1 MNSNTKRLGVYLAI
15 MLTGTSVATTLRAI
29 ACVKQLD
36 YTNGFF
42 ANGSLIS
49 LANIIIAVTALGM
62 LSYGF
67 VASRIQLRP
76 SFSTPAT
83 YVPTGILSV
92 ATVFLGA
99 RILIYSVELTSREI
113 YGKYALSF
121 KSPAVFL
128 GVLAAVLA
136 FVSIGYHF
144 FNAFTVEGKT
154 EIRAYFATANII
166 FLAIYAILIY
176 LDGSIS
182 LNDSAKILRQTAVL
196 LSALFFLYEARISLG
211 REMWRIYTTFGLI
224 AAILTAYTSIPA
236 IITYYV
242 NDVVVSSAEVVVS
255 SAGAKSLASIEE
267 YLLLLALFIFI
278 ISRLCLTAMLR
289 EDKRNE
295 LLDALGNYAKER
307 EREATESF
315 ERYQEAFAAKQ
326 LSIFDLYGDDEPVL
340 EEPEEAE
347 ACEPIVCE
355 AEPDEPMI
363 SDDAI
368 YEAIYGRMPDSHEP
382 EAIVEKPEETE
393 DDRDPMQ
400 IANDIFNTLDGVL
413 GEEAEKDNEK
423 EIDT

>member
-15 MLTGTSVATTLRAI
+15 MLTGTSVATALRAI

-36 YTNGFF
+36 YANGFF
-42 ANGSLIS
+42 DNGSLIS

-99 RILIYSVELTSREI
+99 RIFTYSVELTSRDI

-182 LNDSAKILRQTAVL
+182 LNESAKILRQTAFL

-242 NDVVVSSAEVVVS
+242 NDVVVSSAGAT

-289 EDKRNE
+289 EDKKNE

-326 LSIFDLYGDDEPVL
+326 LSIFDLYGEDEPAI
-340 EEPEEAE
+340 EEPEAAE
-347 ACEPIVCE
+347 ACEQIVCE

-368 YEAIYGRMPDSHEP
+368 YEAIYGRMPDSHKPDEVVEEP
-382 EAIVEKPEETE
+382 EEAE

-413 GEEAEKDNEK
+413 SEEAEKDNEK